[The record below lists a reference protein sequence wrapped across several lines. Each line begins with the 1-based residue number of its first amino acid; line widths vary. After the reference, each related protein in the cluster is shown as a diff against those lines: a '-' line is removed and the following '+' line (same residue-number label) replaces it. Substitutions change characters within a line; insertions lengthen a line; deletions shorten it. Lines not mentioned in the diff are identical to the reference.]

1 MNEVLCLTCGAKIE
15 NRTNRKNCR
24 LFCNSSC
31 RNKHWAAMKKGR
43 ETVELKPKKE
53 PGISNWERILA
64 RRDPLTHRYHNA
76 PALPAIK
83 FEEEK

>member
-1 MNEVLCLTCGAKIE
+1 
-15 NRTNRKNCR
+15 
-24 LFCNSSC
+24 
-31 RNKHWAAMKKGR
+31 MKKGR